1 MVVPKNEFPG
11 NTFQDIDAEA
21 SPFYAARIPGTIM
34 VAGFD
39 QEYREQQL
47 RQKPHVNLLK
57 QSEKSLPKIPLKAIM
72 ERLQAIQTA
81 QTPSELEDDEVLKD
95 FLGLSM

>member
-1 MVVPKNEFPG
+1 MVLKNEFPG
-11 NTFQDIDAEA
+11 NTFNDIDAEA
-21 SPFYAARIPGTIM
+21 SPFYAAKLPGAIM

-57 QSEKSLPKIPLKAIM
+57 QSEKSLPKVPLKAIM
-72 ERLQAIQTA
+72 DRLQAIQTA
-81 QTPSELEDDEVLKD
+81 KTPSELEDDEALKD